1 MAHSGSDADAYVT
14 HAVEPRRVARAGK
27 RLGTALVGAAGPAV
41 IMVFLVAATR
51 GSTAGSASAWV
62 SSAMETPLVGGQG
75 AAWAFHVAAVAGL
88 AGLWLVGFALVVE
101 GYFGID

>member
-14 HAVEPRRVARAGK
+14 HAVEPRRVARAGR

-41 IMVFLVAATR
+41 VMVFLVALTQ
-51 GSTAGSASAWV
+51 GSASGGAATWV
-62 SSAMETPLVGGQG
+62 SSAMATPLVGGQG

-101 GYFGID
+101 GYYGLE